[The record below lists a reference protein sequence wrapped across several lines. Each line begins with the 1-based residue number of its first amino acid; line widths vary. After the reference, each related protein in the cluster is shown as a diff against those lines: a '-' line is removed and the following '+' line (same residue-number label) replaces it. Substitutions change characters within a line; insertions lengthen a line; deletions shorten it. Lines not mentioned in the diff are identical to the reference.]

1 MKDNATRFIEAYSII
16 ESHLKDIVNSDTY
29 LKFFQLVNE
38 VSKTNEII
46 ASNKKELIEYSQ
58 LRNAIIHQRGSYDEI
73 IAQPV
78 DSVVNN
84 IEYIAN
90 ALRRDKKIKYLIKD
104 SFVYCMQDDK
114 ILDAYMK
121 MDKLNTSKLPVYN
134 DNKFLGFVTIK
145 DICKW
150 AVNGSKVQYVKDII
164 RTVQEKDIIFRSQDI
179 LVSQIISLF
188 ENDLKHGNRLFG
200 IIILEND
207 DINSKPL
214 AIYTAYDM
222 PYLINYLH
230 G

>member
-104 SFVYCMQDDK
+104 SFVYCLQDDK

-134 DNKFLGFVTIK
+134 DNKFIVYT
-145 DICKW
+145 
-150 AVNGSKVQYVKDII
+150 
-164 RTVQEKDIIFRSQDI
+164 
-179 LVSQIISLF
+179 
-188 ENDLKHGNRLFG
+188 LK
-200 IIILEND
+200 
-207 DINSKPL
+207 NSDK
-214 AIYTAYDM
+214 
-222 PYLINYLH
+222 NK
-230 G
+230 

>member
-104 SFVYCMQDDK
+104 SYQFIMTINLLVLLRSRIFASGLLMVLRYNMLRILFVQCRK
-114 ILDAYMK
+114 RILFLRVRIFLLVRSFHYLK
-121 MDKLNTSKLPVYN
+121 M
-134 DNKFLGFVTIK
+134 I
-145 DICKW
+145 
-150 AVNGSKVQYVKDII
+150 
-164 RTVQEKDIIFRSQDI
+164 
-179 LVSQIISLF
+179 
-188 ENDLKHGNRLFG
+188 
-200 IIILEND
+200 
-207 DINSKPL
+207 
-214 AIYTAYDM
+214 
-222 PYLINYLH
+222 
-230 G
+230 